1 MIYDITHVTEFDY
14 EERVS
19 VSHHVARL
27 TPRRSGRQTPLAH
40 TWTFDPAPAVLR
52 EHQDVFGNPVAFFAM
67 QGPHRRLSV
76 TSRAAVDVA
85 APPPLPARSPAWETV
100 RDGVDALPIEVFDFV
115 VDSPLVAAGPA
126 YAAYAA
132 ASFPP
137 GRAIVDGLV
146 DLTHRL
152 HEDLEFAP
160 GATTI
165 ATPIAEV
172 FRQRSGVCQDFA
184 HLQIACLRS
193 LGLPARYVSG
203 YLETSPPPDEPRLVG
218 VDASHAWIALY
229 VPERRLDRR
238 RPDQR
243 SRPRRPPRDAGVG
256 PRLRRRQPDPRRH
269 PRRRGTADARGR
281 GHRPPRLAVALRW
294 ERRSV
299 AAPQPAC
306 GRRRAPSAANSRP
319 HAEGLPAAVPADR
332 RQSSNGPR
340 LRRRQ
345 PDPRR
350 HSRRWRTAD
359 ARGRGHRPPR

>member
-40 TWTFDPAPAVLR
+40 TWAFDPAPAVLR

-100 RDGVDALPIEVFDFV
+100 RDGVDALPVEVFDFV

-146 DLTHRL
+146 DLTRRL

-256 PRLRRRQPDPRRH
+256 PRLRRRQPHPRRH
-269 PRRRGTADARGR
+269 PRRRRTAHARRG
-281 GHRPPRLAVALRW
+281 GHRAAGLAA
-294 ERRSV
+294 S
-299 AAPQPAC
+299 P
-306 GRRRAPSAANSRP
+306 GRELSCA
-319 HAEGLPAAVPADR
+319 R
-332 RQSSNGPR
+332 RQLPTSN
-340 LRRRQ
+340 
-345 PDPRR
+345 
-350 HSRRWRTAD
+350 
-359 ARGRGHRPPR
+359 